1 MCGLK
6 NHKPSIWE
14 WDEWLRA
21 PIKKD
26 IYGALRGWFTV
37 VKKPHGYGKDA
48 RHTPLSVADRFP
60 G

>member
-1 MCGLK
+1 MGYLWDIFIHPNV

-21 PIKKD
+21 PIKMD

-48 RHTPLSVADRFP
+48 TV
-60 G
+60 GC